1 MGPENGEVAECSG
14 RKLFEWKFQHPL
26 KNITSFVNSSL
37 TTNSGRRT
45 TGQTEEHLQEWEGI
59 CKREITHP
67 GWRSCLLWADP
78 GILVARGSSDSR
90 HRIITISAMP
100 LKPLKI
106 DKFSM
111 YFIGE
116 FPKSGEAFPLTSWIY
131 NKGLVPCEVT
141 WGRRKDLG
149 STWAGVSNHGCCISS
164 KTPVEMGLSVNTCK
178 IPPKNCPPV
187 SPKI

>member
-1 MGPENGEVAECSG
+1 MQEGN
-14 RKLFEWKFQHPL
+14 
-26 KNITSFVNSSL
+26 NSSWMKEL
-37 TTNSGRRT
+37 FIMSRPWNFSG
-45 TGQTEEHLQEWEGI
+45 Q
-59 CKREITHP
+59 RE
-67 GWRSCLLWADP
+67 
-78 GILVARGSSDSR
+78 SDSR

-141 WGRRKDLG
+141 WGRRRDLG

-187 SPKI
+187 SPQIK